1 MKTSRQCVVC
11 GVRLPSIKR
20 SDTRYCGHTCRR
32 RAWRTRRKGRS
43 QDVLRARHTTLRPLL
58 LACWPI
64 GFRSRLYMRP
74 FSPPELL
81 QRIGELGA
89 KLEAAQQRVS
99 DLRAQIALLEARA
112 TLSDQEKTAGKAELT
127 DLQTQLQEAQAEV
140 ERLTSELDAASS
152 ADADVEDSDENNDD
166 DEDDQEDDDE
176 GHKAD
181 DVSATEEWSDPDDSG
196 EDADDDD
203 ATDNSAARLEV
214 LQTQYAD
221 LSAENERLK
230 EKLKSRQTDFDED
243 LDTALARAES
253 AERELAQAKG
263 HYTHQQE
270 LLVAS
275 LTAARRD
282 ARQAE
287 LLSNEN
293 LTIATALGVR
303 LQREQQRGKVSPEP
317 VTQAAARAEIESMR
331 RQIGQLQAGSRSTQG
346 VAGTTRDSSSHP
358 AHAPKPGTTTS
369 PHQSLSVR
377 PAPPAGQLVGRS
389 DSDDLQR
396 VRKIIRERDEARQ
409 ERDDAIGER
418 DKARRERDAAVVQRD
433 TMQRER
439 NRARQVAIRAKAQQ
453 EEAETSLQKRASKIV
468 SALETRK
475 EVLAKGVEAYPF
487 SGSYKPSADPLL
499 MALVREIQDHENLA
513 RRQDIRSKPVTAPLL
528 NPALT
533 TAEQAFAV
541 VMAERWRLY
550 ADPPKSLKERVRWQV
565 NGLILNA
572 ESEELLRKR
581 SDDRGYDS
589 WFASIWYEP
598 IKPRT
603 KGRRSK

>member
-1 MKTSRQCVVC
+1 M
-11 GVRLPSIKR
+11 
-20 SDTRYCGHTCRR
+20 
-32 RAWRTRRKGRS
+32 
-43 QDVLRARHTTLRPLL
+43 LRARHTTLRPLL

-89 KLEAAQQRVS
+89 KLDAAQQRVS
-99 DLRAQIALLEARA
+99 DLRSQIALLEARA
-112 TLSDQEKTAGKAELT
+112 TLLEQEKTAGKAELT

-140 ERLTSELDAASS
+140 ERLTLELDAACS
-152 ADADVEDSDENNDD
+152 AGADVEEPGENNDD
-166 DEDDQEDDDE
+166 EEDDQDTADKRHTADDD
-176 GHKAD
+176 
-181 DVSATEEWSDPDDSG
+181 SATKQWSGPDD
-196 EDADDDD
+196 DADDGDD
-203 ATDNSAARLEV
+203 QTDNSAARLEV

-221 LSAENERLK
+221 LCVENERLK
-230 EKLKSRQTDFDED
+230 DKLKSWQTDHYEE

-253 AERELAQAKG
+253 AERELAEAKG

-270 LLVAS
+270 LLVDS
-275 LTAARRD
+275 LAAARRD

-287 LLSNEN
+287 LLSGEN

-303 LQREQQRGKVSPEP
+303 LQREQQRGKLSSKP
-317 VTQAAARAEIESMR
+317 VTEATARAEIEAMR
-331 RQIGQLQAGSRSTQG
+331 QQIRQLQAGSRSTQG
-346 VAGTTRDSSSHP
+346 VAGATHDRLAHP
-358 AHAPKPGTTTS
+358 AHAPKQGTMTS
-369 PHQSLSVR
+369 PQQSQIAS
-377 PAPPAGQLVGRS
+377 RS
-389 DSDDLQR
+389 DSDDVQR
-396 VRKIIRERDEARQ
+396 VKKIIRERDEARQ

-418 DKARRERDAAVVQRD
+418 DKARRERDAAIVARD

-439 NRARQVAIRAKAQQ
+439 HRARQAATRAKEQQ
-453 EEAETSLQKRASKIV
+453 NEAETSLQKRASKIV
-468 SALETRK
+468 SALEIRK

-487 SGSYKPSADPLL
+487 SGSYKASSDPLL

-513 RRQDIRSKPVTAPLL
+513 RRQDIKSKPVTAPLL

-533 TAEQAFAV
+533 TAQQAFAV

-550 ADPPKSLKERVRWQV
+550 ADPPKSLKQPVRWQV

-572 ESEELLRKR
+572 EAEELLQKR
-581 SDDRGYDS
+581 SDDRGYAS

>member
-1 MKTSRQCVVC
+1 
-11 GVRLPSIKR
+11 
-20 SDTRYCGHTCRR
+20 
-32 RAWRTRRKGRS
+32 
-43 QDVLRARHTTLRPLL
+43 
-58 LACWPI
+58 
-64 GFRSRLYMRP
+64 MRP
-74 FSPPELL
+74 FAPPELL

-152 ADADVEDSDENNDD
+152 AAADVDDSDESNDEG
-166 DEDDQEDDDE
+166 EDDQDAADERYSADDD
-176 GHKAD
+176 
-181 DVSATEEWSDPDDSG
+181 SATEEWSGADNSA
-196 EDADDDD
+196 DADGDDQ
-203 ATDNSAARLEV
+203 TDNSATRLDV

-230 EKLKSRQTDFDED
+230 DKLKSWQTDHYEE

-253 AERELAQAKG
+253 AERELAEAKG

-270 LLVAS
+270 LLVDS
-275 LTAARRD
+275 LAAARRD

-293 LTIATALGVR
+293 LTIATALGIR
-303 LQREQQRGKVSPEP
+303 LQREQQRGKLSSKP
-317 VTQAAARAEIESMR
+317 VTEATARAEIESMR

-346 VAGTTRDSSSHP
+346 VAGMTRDSSSHSAQP
-358 AHAPKPGTTTS
+358 PKPGRTTS
-369 PHQSLSVR
+369 PQQSPIVR
-377 PAPPAGQLVGRS
+377 SAPPAGQLASRS
-389 DSDDLQR
+389 DSDDFQR
-396 VRKIIRERDEARQ
+396 VRKITRERDEARQ
-409 ERDDAIGER
+409 ERDDALGER
-418 DKARRERDAAVVQRD
+418 DKARRERDAAIVERD
-433 TMQRER
+433 AMQRER
-439 NRARQVAIRAKAQQ
+439 NRARQAATRAKEQQ
-453 EEAETSLQKRASKIV
+453 EEAEASLQRRASKIV
-468 SALETRK
+468 SVLETRK

-513 RRQDIRSKPVTAPLL
+513 RRQDIKSKPVTAPLL

-572 ESEELLRKR
+572 EAEELLQKR
-581 SDDRGYDS
+581 SDDRGYAS